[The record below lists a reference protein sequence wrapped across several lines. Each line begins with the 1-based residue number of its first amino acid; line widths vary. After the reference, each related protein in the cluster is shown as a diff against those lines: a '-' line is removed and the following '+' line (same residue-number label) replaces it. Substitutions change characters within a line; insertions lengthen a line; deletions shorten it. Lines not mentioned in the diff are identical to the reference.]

1 MFGGLFF
8 KVEAKKNKMPKNLK
22 GIAGAGLGGGTHR
35 ARRRRRACPCRR
47 CPRTR
52 RALLGERRGE
62 EEGQRAVLSEL
73 IHFQMGPWVAVEPR
87 DRGFFLG
94 VF

>member
-1 MFGGLFF
+1 MWMIGAFEREVMASLSDPGSSVSAYGLT
-8 KVEAKKNKMPKNLK
+8 
-22 GIAGAGLGGGTHR
+22 AGDKLPMGVG
-35 ARRRRRACPCRR
+35 
-47 CPRTR
+47 
-52 RALLGERRGE
+52 GERRGE